1 MTSSAI
7 QLYFI
12 SLQHNFIKYY
22 VKVLEKQ
29 RASNIHK
36 LRLAIKKLSAFLLP
50 VEVSGKANFST
61 KKYYLLFLPIFK
73 SAGKV
78 RELQINLQLLK
89 DNRNKPKLIKAYKK
103 ELASSQKNLIKA
115 LYDFDLD
122 KYKKQNRILSKKI
135 NKITLKQ
142 LSDNAL
148 NIFVNELNH
157 ITTINNKKSDTS
169 NLHKARI
176 HLRKSKEML
185 ILLGKIGAYKPSK
198 KLLKS
203 LDQLYTQLGEWHD
216 QLIFVKSLKSTRLK
230 SINKKYINAMIKTEQ
245 QRQLKMR
252 EQFIQVLN
260 TLDLSKKIV
269 KRESENFYHKKIL

>member
-1 MTSSAI
+1 MTSPAI

-36 LRLAIKKLSAFLLP
+36 LRLTIKKLRAFLLL
-50 VEVSGKANFST
+50 VEESGKTNFST
-61 KKYYLLFLPIFK
+61 KKHYLFLPIFK

-78 RELQINLQLLK
+78 RELQINLQLFK
-89 DNRNKPKLIKAYKK
+89 DNRNKPKIIKAYKK
-103 ELASSQKNLIKA
+103 ELASSQKNLIKE
-115 LYDFDLD
+115 LYYFDLD
-122 KYKKQNRILSKKI
+122 KYKKQNRILSQKI
-135 NKITLKQ
+135 NKITHKQ

-148 NIFVNELNH
+148 NIFINEMNH
-157 ITTINNKKSDTS
+157 ITAINNKKSDS
-169 NLHKARI
+169 PNLHKARI

-198 KLLKS
+198 KILKS

-216 QLIFVKSLKSTRLK
+216 QLIFVKSLESTRLK
-230 SINKKYINAMIKTEQ
+230 LTNKKNIDAMIKTEQ
-245 QRQLKMR
+245 QKEHKMKKR
-252 EQFIQVLN
+252 LNLVLN
-260 TLDLSKKIV
+260 NLDLSRKIV
-269 KRESENFYHKKIL
+269 KLESENFYHNKIL